1 MEDAAVDEV
10 VGRGGVVV
18 YSTTKHLDGQGRT
31 LGGAVLCDKAFDKD
45 HLQQFL
51 RHTGP
56 CMSPFNAWVVVKGLE
71 TLSLRV
77 REMSR
82 SAQILAERL
91 EALPNV
97 TRVAFPG
104 LASHPSHAVA
114 KEQML
119 EGLFGSVL
127 SVEVAGGRPAAF
139 AFLNALEIV
148 DLSNNLGDTKS
159 LSCHPTTTTHRVL
172 TPEARAAAGIT
183 EGLVRISVG
192 LEHVDDLWRDLERAA
207 RAAADTLRQ
216 AA

>member
-1 MEDAAVDEV
+1 
-10 VGRGGVVV
+10 
-18 YSTTKHLDGQGRT
+18 
-31 LGGAVLCDKAFDKD
+31 
-45 HLQQFL
+45 
-51 RHTGP
+51 
-56 CMSPFNAWVVVKGLE
+56 
-71 TLSLRV
+71 
-77 REMSR
+77 
-82 SAQILAERL
+82 
-91 EALPNV
+91 
-97 TRVAFPG
+97 
-104 LASHPSHAVA
+104 
-114 KEQML
+114 ML

-207 RAAADTLRQ
+207 QAAGSTLRQ

>member
-1 MEDAAVDEV
+1 MI
-10 VGRGGVVV
+10 R
-18 YSTTKHLDGQGRT
+18 
-31 LGGAVLCDKAFDKD
+31 
-45 HLQQFL
+45 
-51 RHTGP
+51 
-56 CMSPFNAWVVVKGLE
+56 
-71 TLSLRV
+71 
-77 REMSR
+77 
-82 SAQILAERL
+82 
-91 EALPNV
+91 
-97 TRVAFPG
+97 PG
-104 LASHPSHAVA
+104 NS
-114 KEQML
+114 
-119 EGLFGSVL
+119 FGSVL

-207 RAAADTLRQ
+207 QAAGSTLRQ